1 MGYVKAIN
9 NYNSGIGL
17 TFENL
22 LGKKVDDFPLPD
34 FQNEIEIKTKL
45 AFSTKPIHLFK
56 LTPDGTE
63 FFEMKRIVSKYG
75 YYKMMSKVLSGSV
88 FANKKTKIGRYYF
101 SLFVNYKAEKVVLQ
115 IYNRNKV
122 LIDNTSYWAFEKIET
137 AMKRKLEYL
146 AIVLVWP
153 TQKNG
158 TKYYKYYRYDIY
170 KYTNIYTLLNL
181 IDKGIISISF
191 SISTYS
197 DEERYGKAHD
207 HGTSF
212 DIYMNDVKELFDRIT

>member
-88 FANKKTKIGRYYF
+88 FANKKTKIG
-101 SLFVNYKAEKVVLQ
+101 
-115 IYNRNKV
+115 
-122 LIDNTSYWAFEKIET
+122 D
-137 AMKRKLEYL
+137 
-146 AIVLVWP
+146 
-153 TQKNG
+153 
-158 TKYYKYYRYDIY
+158 KY
-170 KYTNIYTLLNL
+170 
-181 IDKGIISISF
+181 
-191 SISTYS
+191 
-197 DEERYGKAHD
+197 E
-207 HGTSF
+207 
-212 DIYMNDVKELFDRIT
+212 